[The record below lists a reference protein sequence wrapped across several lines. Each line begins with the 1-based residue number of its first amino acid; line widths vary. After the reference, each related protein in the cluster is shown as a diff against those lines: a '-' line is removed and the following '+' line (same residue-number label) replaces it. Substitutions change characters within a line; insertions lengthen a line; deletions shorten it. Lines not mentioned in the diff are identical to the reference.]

1 MRLWMAAHGQRHKPL
16 LITEYGVLYTQT
28 YGISST
34 QVKDYLIGSFDY
46 LLTTSDAAI
55 GYPADENRLVQGWVW
70 YSLNDTFWNGNLFD
84 PSTKALNEFG
94 TTWKNYVTDPARPL
108 ASQPRSNL
116 LVANLRTEPPFA
128 LESEGPVTFT
138 LKVDIANS
146 GNTPTH
152 TGNNISVSF
161 WDGHPNN
168 PGATQIGST
177 QTLADLPGCG
187 RFTTVEVE
195 WPDRTKGAHT
205 WYVKAEAIPGETNGS
220 DNLASSTALVGVSVT
235 YLPLILNQ

>member
-1 MRLWMAAHGQRHKPL
+1 MAAHGERNKPL
-16 LITEYGVLYTQT
+16 LITEYGVLYTQD

-34 QVKDYLIGSFDY
+34 QVKDYLTGSFDY
-46 LLTTSDAAI
+46 LFTASDVAI

-70 YSLNDTFWNGNLFD
+70 YSLNDTSWNGYLFN
-84 PSTKALNEFG
+84 PSTKALSELG
-94 TTWKNYVTDPARPL
+94 TTWKNYVADPARPL
-108 ASQPRSNL
+108 ASQPQSNL

-128 LESEGPVTFT
+128 LENESPVTFT

-146 GNTPTH
+146 GNTPTN
-152 TGNNISVSF
+152 TGNNIMVSF
-161 WDGHPNN
+161 WDGDPND
-168 PGATQIGST
+168 PGSNQIGNS
-177 QTLADLPGCG
+177 QTLTDLPGCG

-205 WYVKAEAIPGETNGS
+205 WYVKVESISGETNGG
-220 DNLASSTALVGVSVT
+220 DNLASSTVLVGASAT